1 VSRPALVPR
10 RIRRGFAPVRR
21 ALLRL
26 RTRVLR
32 PFVRGASEVVDYEY
46 VFIVTYGRSGSTLL
60 MGLLNAIPG
69 YRILGENGNA
79 LYHLFQAH
87 AAVASTF
94 DRFPDA
100 LDPRSA
106 HYGAP
111 RMRPERL
118 RVGLVESFVRDVLRP
133 EPGDRVLGF
142 KEIRYT
148 PEHVEHFDEFL
159 EFLRVSFPGSK
170 IVFNHRDVAATAR
183 SGWWPT
189 IGAAREK
196 IRATSDRFLAVPA
209 DGRHFH
215 FHYDEIDQS
224 LANIH
229 ALLAF
234 LGAELDDVVIREVLG
249 TTHAELTTAR

>member
-1 VSRPALVPR
+1 
-10 RIRRGFAPVRR
+10 VRR

-26 RTRVLR
+26 RTRLLG
-32 PFVRGASEVVDYEY
+32 PLVRRASEIVEYQY

-60 MGLLNAIPG
+60 MGLVNAIPG

-79 LYHLFQAH
+79 LYHLYHAH
-87 AAVASTF
+87 AAVASTHE
-94 DRFPDA
+94 RFPDA
-100 LDPRSA
+100 REPSTA

-111 RMRPERL
+111 RMRPEAF
-118 RVGLVESFVRDVLRP
+118 RVGLVETFVRDVLRP

-148 PEHVEHFDEFL
+148 HEHIEDFDEFL
-159 EFLRVSFPGSK
+159 DFLRAGFPRCK
-170 IVFNHRDVAATAR
+170 IVFNHRDAAATAK

-189 IGAAREK
+189 IGQAEDK
-196 IRATSDRFLAVPA
+196 IRATRDRFLAVPA
-209 DGRHFH
+209 DGRHLH
-215 FHYDEIDQS
+215 FHYDEIDES